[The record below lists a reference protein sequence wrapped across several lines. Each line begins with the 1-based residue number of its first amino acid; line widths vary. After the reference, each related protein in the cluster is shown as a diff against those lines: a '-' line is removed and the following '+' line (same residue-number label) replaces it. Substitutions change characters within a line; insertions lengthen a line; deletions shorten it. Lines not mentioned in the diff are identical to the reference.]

1 MIRLAGAQNIP
12 GGASGAKASP
22 LNGLPT
28 VYGQSKGTRVAGDP
42 GIVVIR
48 LTAE

>member
-1 MIRLAGAQNIP
+1 MIQVVEPQNIIP

-28 VYGQSKGTRVAGDP
+28 VYGQSKGDR
-42 GIVVIR
+42 
-48 LTAE
+48 